1 MNISFITYIAAAFVV
16 LLEIGLVVLLI
27 SRIEN
32 RGSKLY
38 RMVVCFAAA
47 ILLYCLLYFYFY
59 FQDMLGNYA
68 VGLSL
73 RIIDYILDAAMFFF
87 WIRLLSC
94 FMSQPP
100 GAGNTRANL
109 WAWIIGIARA
119 AVGVVGAC
127 CMDEYYSFHSLSAGT
142 TFIILESA
150 ITILAVIV
158 IFYYSMRLIRT
169 DITSRHRNY
178 VGFVSLVLC
187 LWSIIQFIVDGC
199 LYTGVFISAWAAGIP
214 DSTAPAVFLIGL
226 STFLFVFREDFSPLF
241 YAAGGTDS
249 ARPEAEAFA
258 DPIELAAAQH
268 GLTVRELDVL
278 RLVYEGKNNPEIAEE
293 LFISRNT
300 VKKHLQSIYE
310 KTGVNSRMELVYV
323 VNLKKQ

>member
-1 MNISFITYIAAAFVV
+1 MNISFVTYIAAAFVV

-32 RGSKLY
+32 RGSVLY
-38 RMVVCFAAA
+38 RTVVCFAVS

-59 FQDMLGNYA
+59 FQDMLGNYT
-68 VGLSL
+68 VGLPL
-73 RIIDYILDAAMFFF
+73 RIIDYIIDAAIFFF
-87 WIRLLSC
+87 WIRLFGCFLSR
-94 FMSQPP
+94 MPDAEKTHSD
-100 GAGNTRANL
+100 L
-109 WAWIIGIARA
+109 WAWIIGIAKA
-119 AVGVVGAC
+119 TVGVIGAC
-127 CMDEYYSFHSLSAGT
+127 FMDEYYSFRSASAGT
-142 TFIILESA
+142 SFMAIESA

-158 IFYYSMRLIRT
+158 IIYYSIRLIRT

-178 VGFVSLVLC
+178 VGFVSLILC
-187 LWSIIQFIVDGC
+187 LWSMIQLVVDGC
-199 LYTGVFISAWAAGIP
+199 LYTGVFISAWAEGIP
-214 DSTAPAVFLIGL
+214 DTTAPTVFLIGL
-226 STFLFVFREDFSPLF
+226 STFIFVFREDFSPLF
-241 YAAGGTDS
+241 YAVRTADRAQS
-249 ARPEAEAFA
+249 EPDAFA

>member
-1 MNISFITYIAAAFVV
+1 MNIGFVSYIAAAFVV

-32 RGSKLY
+32 RGSLLY
-38 RMVVCFAAA
+38 RTVVCFAAA

-68 VGLSL
+68 VGLPL
-73 RIIDYILDAAMFFF
+73 RIIDYVIDGAIFFF
-87 WIRLLSC
+87 WIRLLGC
-94 FMSQPP
+94 FMDRTPDAPP
-100 GAGNTRANL
+100 TRAAV
-109 WAWIIGIARA
+109 WAWIIGIAKA
-119 AVGVVGAC
+119 SIGLIGAWF
-127 CMDEYYSFHSLSAGT
+127 MDEYYSFASAGTGT
-142 TFIILESA
+142 TFIIIESA
-150 ITILAVIV
+150 ATILPVIV
-158 IFYYSMRLIRT
+158 IIYYSIHLIRRDT
-169 DITSRHRNY
+169 NSRHRKY
-178 VGFVSLVLC
+178 VGFVSLVIC
-187 LWSIIQFIVDGC
+187 LWSVIQLIVDGC
-199 LYTGVFISAWAAGIP
+199 LYTGVFISAWAEGIP
-214 DSTAPAVFLIGL
+214 DTTAPAVFLIGL

-241 YAAGGTDS
+241 YAAATED
-249 ARPEAEAFA
+249 AADDPAAFA

-278 RLVYEGKNNPEIAEE
+278 RLVYEGKNNPEISEE

-323 VNLKKQ
+323 INLKKQS